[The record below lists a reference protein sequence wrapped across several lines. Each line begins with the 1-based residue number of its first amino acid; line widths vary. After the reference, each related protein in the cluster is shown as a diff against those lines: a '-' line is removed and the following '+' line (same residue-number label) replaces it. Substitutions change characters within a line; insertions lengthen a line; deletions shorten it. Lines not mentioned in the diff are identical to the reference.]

1 MNRLKNLEPREKTLV
16 LMMLAV
22 IVIALLYFIVSSSY
36 QQFFI
41 SKDQLDKSKTNYEYV
56 LNRYKQIENSINSK
70 LSKDKVKLSESI
82 KVQYLSSKDIKI
94 ESLIILDD
102 DLVIKLHTNKINE
115 SIEVVN
121 DLSERY
127 SLVLK
132 NVAFQRKSDLISVEI
147 LAD

>member
-16 LMMLAV
+16 LMMLALIV
-22 IVIALLYFIVSSSY
+22 IVLLYFIVSSSY

-41 SKDQLDKSKTNYEYV
+41 SKDQLDKSKTDYEYV

-82 KVQYLSSKDIKI
+82 KVYLSSKDIKI

-102 DLVIKLHTNKINE
+102 DLVIKLHANKINE

>member
-1 MNRLKNLEPREKTLV
+1 MNRLNNMKPREQTLV
-16 LMMLAV
+16 LIMSVL
-22 IVIALLYFIVSSSY
+22 IVFVLLYFIVSSSY
-36 QQFFI
+36 QKFFL
-41 SKDQLDKSKTNYEYV
+41 SKNQLDKSKTDYEYV

-82 KVQYLSSKDIKI
+82 KVYLSSKDIKI

-102 DLVIKLHTNKINE
+102 DLVIKLHANKINE

>member
-16 LMMLAV
+16 LMMLALIV
-22 IVIALLYFIVSSSY
+22 IVFLYFIVSSSY

-41 SKDQLDKSKTNYEYV
+41 SKDQLDKSKTDYEYV

-82 KVQYLSSKDIKI
+82 KVYLSSKDIKI

>member
-16 LMMLAV
+16 LMMLALIV
-22 IVIALLYFIVSSSY
+22 IVLLYFIVSSSY
-36 QQFFI
+36 QQFFL
-41 SKDQLDKSKTNYEYV
+41 SKDQLDKSKTDYEYV

-70 LSKDKVKLSESI
+70 LSNDKVKLSESI
-82 KVQYLSSKDIKI
+82 KVYLSSKDIKI

>member
-16 LMMLAV
+16 LMMLALIV
-22 IVIALLYFIVSSSY
+22 IVLLYFIVSSSY

-41 SKDQLDKSKTNYEYV
+41 SKDQLDKSKTDYEYV

-82 KVQYLSSKDIKI
+82 KVYLSSKDIKI